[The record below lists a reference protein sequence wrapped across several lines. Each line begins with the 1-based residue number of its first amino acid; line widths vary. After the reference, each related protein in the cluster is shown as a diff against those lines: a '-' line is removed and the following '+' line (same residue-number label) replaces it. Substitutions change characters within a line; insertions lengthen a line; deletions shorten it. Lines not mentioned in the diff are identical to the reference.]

1 MNYCSAK
8 WREQIVNKLFAK
20 EYVSPPSLFFFIT
33 FSQWHPCELN
43 SYSLTIL
50 RITMYYIFQMLHF
63 FLGFIGLPRGQENV
77 SAKSRLFERA
87 PMHLNRPILC
97 MSSFASVT
105 IVSESL
111 VSHHSLKMKEI
122 MKWTILGTLESLINW
137 SRVGDSTFSLESV
150 H

>member
-1 MNYCSAK
+1 MNYCSVK
-8 WREQIVNKLFAK
+8 WREQIVNKLFTK
-20 EYVSPPSLFFFIT
+20 EHVSLPSLFLIT
-33 FSQWHPCELN
+33 FSQWQSCALN
-43 SYSLTIL
+43 FYSLKIL

-111 VSHHSLKMKEI
+111 VSHHSLKTKG
-122 MKWTILGTLESLINW
+122 TIK
-137 SRVGDSTFSLESV
+137 
-150 H
+150 